1 MATIFTLRDDNL
13 GDKINMDDLYEKQQQ
28 ENLETLKLY
37 QKILGR
43 IHVRIKSTSRQRD
56 NKQFCTYLV
65 PEVMIGVPK
74 YDNGAC
80 IAYLIEKLKDNGFN
94 IKYIH
99 PNLLFISWNH
109 WIPGYVRNEVKKQ
122 TGMTID
128 GYGNL
133 TDKSSMNTNNKNI
146 AFANKTSD
154 DPNNLI
160 LSGKGVNKKDK
171 KIEKE
176 FKSISSY
183 VPSGNVIYNPSLLK
197 KDN

>member
-133 TDKSSMNTNNKNI
+133 TDKSSMNTNNKNVP
-146 AFANKTSD
+146 FANKTSD